1 MPSIEVNVDTYV
13 DVEID
18 ALEVIEECSNSE
30 IRDILDYLEE
40 NNYIKGEMRIDPD
53 ASHAEVEFQ
62 TTIDKLSKLYLQITQ
77 EDLDVLE
84 KIAKKY

>member
-1 MPSIEVNVDTYV
+1 MPTIEVNVDTYV
-13 DVEID
+13 DVDVDIV
-18 ALEVIEECSNSE
+18 EVIEECTSSE
-30 IRDILDYLEE
+30 MISLLDYLEE

-62 TTIDKLSKLYLQITQ
+62 TTIHKLSKLYLQITQ